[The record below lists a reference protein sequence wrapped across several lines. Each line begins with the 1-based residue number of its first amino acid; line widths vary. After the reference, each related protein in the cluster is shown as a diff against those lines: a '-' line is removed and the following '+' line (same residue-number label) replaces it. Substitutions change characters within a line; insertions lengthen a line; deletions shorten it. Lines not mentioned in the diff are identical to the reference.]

1 MHVPAN
7 PLISLSTDF
16 GPGNKGIG
24 VMKAVILE
32 ICPDAQIIDLAHDI
46 TGFGVIPGAR
56 LLEATAYLPV
66 GFHICVV
73 DPSVGTSRK
82 PLAIKTGR
90 GDILIGP
97 DNGVLIPA
105 TRFLGGI
112 AAVHEITNPQMM
124 RQPVSAI
131 FHGRDIF
138 APAAAHLAAGVKM
151 TEVGPAVPQSEL
163 ATAAYDEAM
172 FEKDHIDALIV
183 DINNFGSV
191 FLNVMQAEMHKLST
205 AGKDVTLTWTGG
217 SVTIPYRRT
226 FGDVPIGKDVI
237 LDDDFGRVEIAVNQ
251 GNFSQKHGLKP
262 GGRITLS

>member
-46 TGFGVIPGAR
+46 TGFV
-56 LLEATAYLPV
+56 
-66 GFHICVV
+66 
-73 DPSVGTSRK
+73 
-82 PLAIKTGR
+82 
-90 GDILIGP
+90 
-97 DNGVLIPA
+97 
-105 TRFLGGI
+105 
-112 AAVHEITNPQMM
+112 AVHEITNPQRM

-191 FLNVMQAEMHKLST
+191 
-205 AGKDVTLTWTGG
+205 
-217 SVTIPYRRT
+217 
-226 FGDVPIGKDVI
+226 
-237 LDDDFGRVEIAVNQ
+237 
-251 GNFSQKHGLKP
+251 
-262 GGRITLS
+262 